1 MLPGIRSGEQKG
13 RKLMPMGPLKRRRQR
28 IRRPAYVPPPP
39 RPDPPS
45 LRDLKGLAGMI
56 AGGMLFKGLKG
67 K

>member
-1 MLPGIRSGEQKG
+1 MSQSP
-13 RKLMPMGPLKRRRQR
+13 PKRRRQR

-56 AGGMLFKGLKG
+56 AGGMLFRGLKG
-67 K
+67 DR